1 MTRLYR
7 VKDEELLECYYCDR
21 KGNIYTRRFS
31 DIPRKLKPQ
40 NIGNKRYTV
49 LHLVDKKGKSV
60 WRLTHRLIAQ
70 TFCDNPD
77 NKPEV
82 DHINRN
88 SKDNRPENLRWVTRM
103 ENAQNTTPHLRKM
116 ARLTMAQ

>member
-1 MTRLYR
+1 MTRLYK
-7 VKDEELLECYYCDR
+7 VNDDKLLGCYYCD
-21 KGNIYTRRFS
+21 KAGNIYTRRFS

-70 TFCDNPD
+70 TFCENPEG
-77 NKPEV
+77 KPEV

-88 SKDNRPENLRWVTRM
+88 SRDNRAENLRWVTRE
-103 ENAQNTTPHLRKM
+103 ENQQNTTRHIEKM
-116 ARLTMAQ
+116 QRLAMEQ